1 MAPQHRPNPL
11 SSTSDQAQVNLVH
24 LAATNSV
31 RVRVSLQTNRTHI
44 CSHGFEVAQKFY
56 NSTLVCL
63 VLLTWVNCS
72 SVRWATR
79 VQDIFTAGKL
89 LALALIII
97 MGIVQICKG
106 KLAEVTGDV
115 SGGRQRG
122 CRVAGVLA
130 ELISA
135 RLPGFTV
142 TTRQRASYYRGHGE
156 QAPGTTGQGF

>member
-1 MAPQHRPNPL
+1 MCEF
-11 SSTSDQAQVNLVH
+11 SSKQLVH
-24 LAATNSV
+24 VDIYVSMGLRFCRESTNS
-31 RVRVSLQTNRTHI
+31 LP
-44 CSHGFEVAQKFY
+44 KY
-56 NSTLVCL
+56 STLVCL

-89 LALALIII
+89 LALGLIII

-106 KLAEVTGDV
+106 KLAEVTADV

-122 CRVAGVLA
+122 RRVAGVLS